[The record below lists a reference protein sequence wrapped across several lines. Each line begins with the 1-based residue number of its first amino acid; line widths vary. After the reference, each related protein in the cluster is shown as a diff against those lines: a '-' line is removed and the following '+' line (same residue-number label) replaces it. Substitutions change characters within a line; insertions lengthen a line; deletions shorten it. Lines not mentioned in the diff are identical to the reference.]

1 MTFTIK
7 SGSTTIGT
15 ATSGTVTGGAA
26 SASFSLSGVNA
37 GTYTVEA
44 AYSGGTGFNSSNNST
59 QSPAPTLTIGKAD
72 AACEVT
78 GYSVTYDGDP
88 HTATGSCKGV
98 GGADLSADLDLSGTT
113 HTAAGTYDGDAWSF
127 TDTTGNY
134 NDQDGTV
141 DDSIGKADATCEV
154 TGYSVTYD
162 GDPHTA
168 TGSCEGVDGEDLS
181 AGLDLSGTT
190 HTDAG
195 DYDGDAWSFTDTT
208 GNYNDQDGTVD
219 DDIGKADADCTVDR
233 LHRHL

>member
-1 MTFTIK
+1 MYEQFVSSESGVDSRTFVVNAATVVNTSTTASNAVATYGDASVNLSATVSPNTVNVGTVTFTIK

-44 AYSGGTGFNSSNNST
+44 AYSGGTGVNSSNNST

-88 HTATGSCKGV
+88 HTATGSCEGV

-127 TDTTGNY
+127 TDTSGNY

-168 TGSCEGVDGEDLS
+168 PAPVR
-181 AGLDLSGTT
+181 
-190 HTDAG
+190 
-195 DYDGDAWSFTDTT
+195 AWAART
-208 GNYNDQDGTVD
+208 
-219 DDIGKADADCTVDR
+219 
-233 LHRHL
+233 